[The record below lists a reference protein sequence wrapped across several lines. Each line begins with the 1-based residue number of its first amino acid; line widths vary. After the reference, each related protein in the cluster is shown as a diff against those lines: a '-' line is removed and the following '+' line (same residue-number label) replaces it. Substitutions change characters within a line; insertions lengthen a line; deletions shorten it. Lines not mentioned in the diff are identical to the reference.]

1 MQQQQQKQEKHNN
14 FADVIKNIQSLTTS
28 QRKFIQEMLQQG
40 KRAKQISVM
49 RALQKSF
56 GVWANRKDIKNSI
69 GYVDTIRKSW
79 ESRVKRF
86 SS

>member
-1 MQQQQQKQEKHNN
+1 MQQQHQKQAEHDN

-56 GVWANRKDIKNSI
+56 GVWANRKDIKDSI

-79 ESRVKRF
+79 ELRVKRLK
-86 SS
+86 S

>member
-1 MQQQQQKQEKHNN
+1 MQQQHQKQAEHDN

-49 RALQKSF
+49 RTLQKSF
-56 GVWANRKDIKNSI
+56 GVWANRKDIKDSI

-79 ESRVKRF
+79 ELRVKRLK
-86 SS
+86 S